1 MKIILPKT
9 HAKPEFPLIYLAGPI
24 RSAPEWQDKAIELLL
39 SVMPDC
45 TVANP
50 RRYVSKTLQEYVAKC
65 DNAFF
70 PRQRA
75 WERHYME
82 IAATEREGGKTKS
95 ALLFYLPAEEKQD
108 RDKVYGHMT
117 QYELG
122 EWITRYEL
130 NPKTSMVIG
139 ADQRYPELGT
149 VTYDI
154 SSRTNLTILNGLEET
169 VREAARIV
177 KS

>member
-1 MKIILPKT
+1 MKIILPIT

-24 RSAPEWQDKAIELLL
+24 RSAPEWQDEAIELLL

-50 RRYVSKTLQEYVAKC
+50 RRYVSKTLQEYVAKG

-82 IAATEREGGKTKS
+82 IATEKDGEKPKGV
-95 ALLFYLPAEEKQD
+95 LLFYLPAEEKHD
-108 RDKVYGHMT
+108 HNKAYGHMT

-130 NPKTSMVIG
+130 NPEISMVIG
-139 ADQRYPELGT
+139 ADQRYPELDT
-149 VTYDI
+149 LAYDI
-154 SSRTNLTILNGLEET
+154 SSRTNLKILSGLEET
-169 VREAARIV
+169 VREAVRIV